1 VDRRDLGTDPA
12 ARDVVTEPG
21 PASLPPRPP
30 RSLAVHWLVDS
41 AVVFVGVLFLALVA
55 GFSIVPVAIG
65 ALVVGAIAA
74 PFTRRAEIR
83 ALAAREATRSDDTSD
98 RPPEGA

>member
-1 VDRRDLGTDPA
+1 VDRRDPGTDSA
-12 ARDVVTEPG
+12 SRGVVTESGAP
-21 PASLPPRPP
+21 SLPPRPP

-55 GFSIVPVAIG
+55 GLPLIPIAIG

-83 ALAAREATRSDDTSD
+83 ALAAREAGRLDDHPD
-98 RPPEGA
+98 GQ